1 MKADQLPLAMRWP
14 AQQRFE
20 TFFAGDNG
28 AALELARR
36 AATDAT
42 APWVFVSAAAAS
54 GKTHLLI
61 AACAAA
67 STAGRRAQYLSLR
80 SLSAAAPDAIRA
92 LGGSD
97 LLALDDLDAITGRR
111 EAEHALFDLYNR
123 GKVEM
128 CTFLFAASRVP
139 AQLGIGLPDLVSR
152 LSACAQAPLR
162 PLDDAARREVLRE
175 RAAAR
180 GIVLDAAALDWLFA
194 RTERDLTSLTALL
207 DRLDRESLAAKRR
220 VTVPFLRKLI
230 APDNPGTDGISVP
243 KGGSHSA

>member
-1 MKADQLPLAMRWP
+1 MKPDQLPLAMRWP

-28 AALELARR
+28 ATLDLVQR
-36 AATDAT
+36 AATDAA
-42 APWVFVSAAAAS
+42 APWVFVSGAAAS

-67 STAGRRAQYLSLR
+67 TAAGRRAQYLSLR
-80 SLSAAAPDAIRA
+80 NLSGGAPDSIRA

-123 GKVEM
+123 GKAETY
-128 CTFLFAASRVP
+128 TFLFAASRAP

-152 LSACAQAPLR
+152 LSACAQAPLK
-162 PLDDAARREVLRE
+162 PLDDAARSEVLRE

-180 GIVLDAAALDWLFA
+180 GIELDDAALAWLFA
-194 RTERDLTSLTALL
+194 RTQRDLGSLTALL

-220 VTVPFLRKLI
+220 VTIPFLRQVL
-230 APDNPGTDGISVP
+230 
-243 KGGSHSA
+243 GS

>member
-1 MKADQLPLAMRWP
+1 MKPDQLPLAMRWP

-28 AALELARR
+28 ATLDLVQR
-36 AATDAT
+36 AATDAA
-42 APWVFVSAAAAS
+42 APWVFVSGAAAS

-61 AACAAA
+61 AACAVATA
-67 STAGRRAQYLSLR
+67 AGRRAQYLSLR
-80 SLSAAAPDAIRA
+80 NLSGGAPDSIRA

-123 GKVEM
+123 GKAETY
-128 CTFLFAASRVP
+128 TFLFAASRAP

-152 LSACAQAPLR
+152 LSACAQAPLK
-162 PLDDAARREVLRE
+162 PLDDAARSEVLRE

-180 GIVLDAAALDWLFA
+180 GIELDDAALAWLFA
-194 RTERDLTSLTALL
+194 RTQRDLGSLTALL

-220 VTVPFLRKLI
+220 VTIPFLRQVL
-230 APDNPGTDGISVP
+230 
-243 KGGSHSA
+243 GS

>member
-1 MKADQLPLAMRWP
+1 MKPDQLPLAMRWP

-28 AALELARR
+28 ATLDLVQR
-36 AATDAT
+36 AATDAA
-42 APWVFVSAAAAS
+42 APWVFVSGAAAS

-61 AACAAA
+61 AACAVATA
-67 STAGRRAQYLSLR
+67 AGRRAQYLSLR
-80 SLSAAAPDAIRA
+80 NLSGGAPDSIRA

-111 EAEHALFDLYNR
+111 DAEHALFDLYNR
-123 GKVEM
+123 GKAETY
-128 CTFLFAASRVP
+128 TFLFAASRAP

-152 LSACAQAPLR
+152 LSACAQAPLK
-162 PLDDAARREVLRE
+162 PLDDAARSEVLRE

-180 GIVLDAAALDWLFA
+180 GIELDDAALAWLFA
-194 RTERDLTSLTALL
+194 RTQRDLGSLTALL

-220 VTVPFLRKLI
+220 VTIPFLRQVL
-230 APDNPGTDGISVP
+230 
-243 KGGSHSA
+243 GS

>member
-1 MKADQLPLAMRWP
+1 MKPDQLPLAMRWS

-28 AALELARR
+28 AALDLARR
-36 AATDAT
+36 AVTDAD
-42 APWVFVSAAAAS
+42 APWVFVSGAAAS

-67 STAGRRAQYLSLR
+67 TAAGRRAQYLSLR
-80 SLSAAAPDAIRA
+80 SLPDAAPAAIRA

-97 LLALDDLDAITGRR
+97 LLALDDIDAIAGRR

-123 GKVEM
+123 GKVEKYA
-128 CTFLFAASRVP
+128 FLFAASRAP

-152 LSACAQAPLR
+152 LSACAQAPLK
-162 PLDDAARREVLRE
+162 PLDDAARREVLRA

-180 GIVLDAAALDWLFA
+180 GIELDDAVLDWLFA
-194 RTERDLTSLTALL
+194 RTGRDLASLIALL
-207 DRLDRESLAAKRR
+207 DRLDRESLAQKRR
-220 VTVPFLRKLI
+220 VTVPFLRMLL
-230 APDNPGTDGISVP
+230 
-243 KGGSHSA
+243 GGPA

>member
-1 MKADQLPLAMRWP
+1 MKPDQLPLAMRWP
-14 AQQRFE
+14 AQQRFD

-28 AALELARR
+28 ATLDLVQR
-36 AATDAT
+36 AATDAA
-42 APWVFVSAAAAS
+42 APWVFVSGAAAS

-67 STAGRRAQYLSLR
+67 TAAGRRAQYLSLR
-80 SLSAAAPDAIRA
+80 NLSGGAPDSIRA

-111 EAEHALFDLYNR
+111 DAEHALFDLYNR
-123 GKVEM
+123 GKAETY
-128 CTFLFAASRVP
+128 TFLFAASRAP

-152 LSACAQAPLR
+152 LSACAQAPLK
-162 PLDDAARREVLRE
+162 PLDDAARSEVLRE

-180 GIVLDAAALDWLFA
+180 GIELDDAALAWLFA
-194 RTERDLTSLTALL
+194 RTQRDLGSLTALL

-220 VTVPFLRKLI
+220 VTIPFLRQVL
-230 APDNPGTDGISVP
+230 
-243 KGGSHSA
+243 GS

>member
-1 MKADQLPLAMRWP
+1 MKPDQLPLAMRWP
-14 AQQRFE
+14 AQHRFE

-28 AALELARR
+28 AALDLVQR
-36 AATDAT
+36 AATDAA
-42 APWVFVSAAAAS
+42 APWVFVSGAAAS

-61 AACAAA
+61 AACAVATA
-67 STAGRRAQYLSLR
+67 AGRRAQYLSLR
-80 SLSAAAPDAIRA
+80 NLSGGAPDSIRA

-123 GKVEM
+123 GKAETH
-128 CTFLFAASRVP
+128 TFLFAASRAP

-152 LSACAQAPLR
+152 LSACAQAPLK
-162 PLDDAARREVLRE
+162 PLDDAARSEVLRE

-180 GIVLDAAALDWLFA
+180 GIELDDAALAWLFA
-194 RTERDLTSLTALL
+194 RTQRDLGSLTALL

-220 VTVPFLRKLI
+220 VTIPFLRQVL
-230 APDNPGTDGISVP
+230 
-243 KGGSHSA
+243 GS

>member
-1 MKADQLPLAMRWP
+1 MKPDQLPLAMRWP

-28 AALELARR
+28 AALDLARR
-36 AATDAT
+36 AALDAD
-42 APWVFVSAAAAS
+42 APWVFVSGAAAS

-67 STAGRRAQYLSLR
+67 SAAGRRAQYLSLR
-80 SLSAAAPDAIRA
+80 RGAGGLPETIRS

-97 LLALDDLDAITGRR
+97 LLALDDLDAIAGDR

-123 GKVEM
+123 GKVEK

-139 AQLGIGLPDLVSR
+139 AQLGVGLPDLVSR
-152 LSACAQAPLR
+152 LSACAQALLK
-162 PLDDAARREVLRE
+162 PLDDEARREVLRQ

-180 GIVLDAAALDWLFA
+180 GIELDDTVLDWLFA
-194 RTERDLTSLTALL
+194 RTERDLASLTALL

-220 VTVPFLRKLI
+220 VTVPFLRKLLS
-230 APDNPGTDGISVP
+230 P
-243 KGGSHSA
+243 